1 MLPIKA
7 SRLKEFERSLRK
19 KERDPS
25 EKCKKQ
31 LQRLLNEKTREMN
44 VAGIS
49 TETIN
54 SARRKAVDYL
64 EGKPVTR
71 RQLISLLVAAIYEA
85 SHEELIGVGGFK
97 RVGEK
102 VSERQ
107 LEKIFEVTRKTMRK
121 WRKRLPHREGSFY
134 L

>member
-1 MLPIKA
+1 MNA
-7 SRLKEFERSLRK
+7 S
-19 KERDPS
+19 
-25 EKCKKQ
+25 
-31 LQRLLNEKTREMN
+31 
-44 VAGIS
+44 GIS

-54 SARRKAVDYL
+54 SARRKVICYL
-64 EGKPVTR
+64 EGKPVTH
-71 RQLISLLVAAIYEA
+71 RQLTSLLVAAVYET